1 MGVNA
6 TLLKQIQDLTKKAGE
21 QIRAGKKS
29 DGNGFDTTKL
39 ETFANDLE
47 KRILGKIPLTG
58 MPQIH
63 QTSVKDRKH
72 LNAQLKFMCQYD
84 KGYKA
89 PAADMKAL
97 GLEVGEQGGFL
108 VPEEFIAEVIRKLTK
123 ASVIRP
129 NARIFPGVGQKG
141 TIPRETGTVTV
152 VREGE
157 NVATAETVN
166 PKFGN
171 IAWNLNKYKGLTKIS
186 DELIRGGEVDVVELL
201 ADMFAEQLAI
211 EEDKDHM
218 DGSGSLRA
226 TGLRKLAGVGSLAQA
241 LANLAYD
248 DIVKI
253 KHTLK
258 VQYRRNAM
266 WLAGNDLLSLIARI
280 KDSDGRPIFLDISNF
295 GGQGGLTNTNLT
307 PQTVGFLLG
316 NPVLEQADIP
326 TDLGGGSDETEL
338 WYTDL
343 KKSYD
348 IFDGGAV
355 EMSSTTEGFGTF
367 EADQVAVKML
377 KFMDGKGANE
387 DAAVFL
393 SGVK

>member
-1 MGVNA
+1 MGA
-6 TLLKQIQDLTKKAGE
+6 KAKLLKQIEDLTRKVE
-21 QIRAGKKS
+21 DQIHAGKKS
-29 DGNGFDTTKL
+29 DGFDTGKL
-39 ETFANDLE
+39 EVFAKELE
-47 KRILGKIPLTG
+47 QRIMGKLPLNG
-58 MPQIH
+58 MPPIH
-63 QTSVKDRKH
+63 QTSMKDRKH

-89 PAADMKAL
+89 PNADMKAL
-97 GLEVGEQGGFL
+97 GLEVGAEGGFL

-129 NARIFPGVGQKG
+129 NARVFPGVGKKG

-152 VREGE
+152 IREGE

-166 PKFGN
+166 PTFGN

-186 DELIRGGEVDVVELL
+186 DELIRGGEVDVVDLL
-201 ADMFAEQLAI
+201 GDMFAEQLAI

-226 TGLRKLAGVGSLAQA
+226 TGLRKLAGVGTLAQA

-248 DIVKI
+248 DLVKI
-253 KHTLK
+253 KHLLK

-266 WLAGNDLLSLIARI
+266 WMLHNDIISLVARL

-295 GGQGGLTNTNLT
+295 GGQSGLGNTNLP
-307 PQTVGFLLG
+307 PQTIGWLLG

-326 TDLGGGSDETEL
+326 LDLGGGSNESEI

-367 EADQVAVKML
+367 ESDQVAVKML